1 MSEPRDQQPL
11 KPEYDR
17 YTGLE
22 LQPEAAA
29 WLQAASGLSSTKL
42 AIIALLSLVIAVEI
56 SEMTKLATVAGII
69 GLGAWDSLLRWK
81 HAKSEK
87 STAAGSD
94 ESDHATKRE
103 GST

>member
-1 MSEPRDQQPL
+1 MSEPRNQQPL

-22 LQPEAAA
+22 LQPETV
-29 WLQAASGLSSTKL
+29 LQAASGLCSTKL
-42 AIIALLSLVIAVEI
+42 AIIALLFLVMAVEI
-56 SEMTKLATVAGII
+56 SEMTQLAAVVGII
-69 GLGAWDSLLRWK
+69 GLGAWGSLLRWK

-94 ESDHATKRE
+94 ESNHATECER
-103 GST
+103 ST